1 MPKDTKSLGNNN
13 ASAWESRGVV
23 IKKEGM
29 YFDTPSCFSRQ
40 KRIFPLRKTYGSAW
54 GNIDNSFLNGKK
66 CLGP

>member
-29 YFDTPSCFSRQ
+29 YFDTPSFLY
-40 KRIFPLRKTYGSAW
+40 PLKTK
-54 GNIDNSFLNGKK
+54 NKFFLFLQILVSNQ
-66 CLGP
+66 